1 MCAGEAFPAHPLEH
15 LDTFMTTFFTILFNG
30 ISLSSI
36 LLLASLGLSITFGL
50 MRVINMAHGEF
61 IMIGAYTTFL
71 VQNFFIAYFPA
82 RFFDFYY
89 PLAIVMSFIV
99 AALFGAI
106 LEQLVI
112 KRLYGRE
119 TDSLLATWGVSL
131 VLQQLARTIFGAPN
145 VNVSAPSVLN
155 GNLEIAG
162 VIMTYKRIFI
172 ILLVTFCLVAM
183 YLLMYKT
190 SYGKRVRATMQN
202 RPMAQCL
209 GIRTNRIDTLTFAIG
224 SGLAGIAG
232 CALCLLGSVGPSLGQ
247 NYIVDTFMVVVLGGV
262 GRLAGSI
269 AGAGLIGM
277 SNAAIQFGTSAN
289 IAKAIV
295 LFLVILFLQKKPQ
308 GLFTIHSRILDENGG
323 GETGLSGISAK
334 KKNFAFAVIVAII
347 ALMPV
352 FLSPF
357 RVSLVGKFIT
367 FAIVALSLDVI
378 WGYTGILSLGH
389 GVFFGLGGYGFGMY
403 LKLVASGSN
412 LPDFMSWSGRT
423 ALPWFWEFY
432 KTAPTSIF
440 MILVIPALLAFVLG
454 LLTFTNRIKGVY
466 FSILS
471 QALALVF
478 VTLFIGLQ
486 GYTGG
491 TNGITEFTTL
501 FGLPIARIS
510 TKYIWYYVALFL
522 LILTYAFYSWVMQT
536 KCGRVLVAIRDGE
549 NRTRFSGYQV
559 ANYKTFVYVL
569 SAIFTGIAGA
579 LFVPFSGII
588 SPSEMSI
595 SNSIDMAIWVAVG
608 GRGSL
613 IGAVIGAFL
622 VNITKT
628 LVSENFPEIW
638 SYFIGA
644 IFVLVV
650 IFLPRGLTG
659 IFIDAKEKVF
669 RTINQLKKEK
679 SEEAAA

>member
-1 MCAGEAFPAHPLEH
+1 
-15 LDTFMTTFFTILFNG
+15 MTTIFTILFNG
-30 ISLSSI
+30 LSLSSI
-36 LLLASLGLSITFGL
+36 LLLAALGLSITFGL

-61 IMIGAYTTFL
+61 IMIGAYSTFL
-71 VQNFFIAYFPA
+71 VQNFFIAFLPKGAFDFYFPA
-82 RFFDFYY
+82 AIIVSFF
-89 PLAIVMSFIV
+89 V
-99 AALFGAI
+99 AALFGAV

-131 VLQQLARTIFGAPN
+131 VLQQLARSIFGAPN
-145 VNVSAPSVLN
+145 VNVSAPSFLN
-155 GNLEIAG
+155 GNFEVAG
-162 VIMTYKRIFI
+162 VIMTYKRLFI
-172 ILLVTFCLVAM
+172 IVLVALCLALM
-183 YLLMYKT
+183 YILMYKT

-202 RPMAQCL
+202 RSMAQCL

-224 SGLAGIAG
+224 SGLAGVAG

-269 AGAGLIGM
+269 AGALLIGM

-295 LFLVILFLQKKPQ
+295 LFLVIMFLQKKPQ
-308 GLFTIHSRILDENGG
+308 GLFTIHTRSLDEAGSDSTIDSLN
-323 GETGLSGISAK
+323 AK
-334 KKNFAFAVIVAII
+334 RKNIAFAAIVFII
-347 ALMPV
+347 AILPL

-357 RVSLVGKFIT
+357 RISLVGKFIT
-367 FAIVALSLDVI
+367 YAIVALALDLI

-389 GVFFGLGGYGFGMY
+389 GVFFGLGGYGLGMY
-403 LKLVASGSN
+403 LKLLASGDR

-423 ALPWFWEFY
+423 TLPWFWELY
-432 KTAPTSIF
+432 QTAPAAIL
-440 MILVIPALLAFVLG
+440 MILLVPTLLAFILG

-478 VTLFIGLQ
+478 VTLFVGLQ

-491 TNGITEFTTL
+491 TNGITEFTKL
-501 FGLPIARIS
+501 FALPFTKLS
-510 TKYIWYYVALFL
+510 TKYVWYYVALAFL
-522 LILTYAFYSWVMQT
+522 VLTYAVFSWVLRT
-536 KCGRVLVAIRDGE
+536 KCGKVLVAIRDGE

-559 ANYKTFVYVL
+559 ASYKTFVYSL
-569 SAIFTGIAGA
+569 SALFTGIAGA

-613 IGAVIGAFL
+613 IGAVIGAFI

-628 LVSENFPEIW
+628 LVSESFPEIW
-638 SYFIGA
+638 SYFIGS

-650 IFLPRGLTG
+650 LFLPRGLTG
-659 IFIDAKEKVF
+659 VFTDSKEKVLNF
-669 RTINQLKKEK
+669 IERRK
-679 SEEAAA
+679 AA

>member
-1 MCAGEAFPAHPLEH
+1 MGRFPPSAVRAASSSPC
-15 LDTFMTTFFTILFNG
+15 FYGVPMNTFFTILFNG
-30 ISLSSI
+30 ISLTSI
-36 LLLASLGLSITFGL
+36 LLLASLGLSITLGL

-71 VQNFFIAYFPA
+71 VQNFFIAYLPESC
-82 RFFDFYY
+82 FDLYY
-89 PLAIVMSFIV
+89 PLAIVLSFL
-99 AALFGAI
+99 AAAFFGAI
-106 LEQLVI
+106 LEMFVI
-112 KRLYGRE
+112 RRLYGRE

-131 VLQQLARTIFGAPN
+131 VLQQLARSIFGAPN
-145 VNVSAPSVLN
+145 VNVSAPSILN
-155 GNLEIAG
+155 GNFEVAG

-172 ILLVTFCLVAM
+172 IALVGICLLAM
-183 YLLMYKT
+183 YILMYKT
-190 SYGKRVRATMQN
+190 TYGKKVRATMQN
-202 RPMAQCL
+202 RSMAQCL

-224 SGLAGIAG
+224 SGLAGVAG
-232 CALCLLGSVGPSLGQ
+232 AALCLLGSVGPSLGQ

-269 AGAGLIGM
+269 AGALLIGM

-308 GLFTIHSRILDENGG
+308 GLFTIHSRTLDETGSKAVNGR
-323 GETGLSGISAK
+323 LSSK
-334 KKNFAFAVIVAII
+334 QKNYAFALIVFII
-347 ALMPV
+347 ALLPI

-357 RVSLVGKFIT
+357 RVSLVGKYIT
-367 FAIVALSLDVI
+367 YAIVALSLDLI

-389 GVFFGLGGYGFGMY
+389 GVFFGLGGYGIGMY
-403 LKLVASGSN
+403 LKLVASGSH
-412 LPDFMSWSGRT
+412 LPDFMDWSGRT
-423 ALPWFWEFY
+423 TLPWFWDFY
-432 KTAPTSIF
+432 KTAPSAIF
-440 MILVIPALLAFVLG
+440 MILLVPAAFAFLLG

-478 VTLFIGLQ
+478 VTLFVGLQ
-486 GYTGG
+486 EYTGG
-491 TNGITEFTTL
+491 TNGITDFSTL
-501 FGLPIARIS
+501 FGLPIARAG
-510 TKYIWYYVALFL
+510 TKYIWYYVALL
-522 LILTYAFYSWVMQT
+522 ILILTYALFSLVLRT

-559 ANYKTFVYVL
+559 ANYKTFVYCL
-569 SAIFTGIAGA
+569 SAVFTGIAGA

-595 SNSIDMAIWVAVG
+595 SNSIDMAIWVSVG

-613 IGAVIGAFL
+613 IGAVIGAFV
-622 VNITKT
+622 VNVTKT

-644 IFVLVV
+644 VFVLVV
-650 IFLPRGLTG
+650 LFLPRGITG
-659 IFIDAKEKVF
+659 ICSDAKEKF
-669 RTINQLKKEK
+669 ARILETRG
-679 SEEAAA
+679 ARRAR

>member
-1 MCAGEAFPAHPLEH
+1 MN
-15 LDTFMTTFFTILFNG
+15 TFFTILFNG

-36 LLLASLGLSITFGL
+36 LLLAALGLSITFGL

-61 IMIGAYTTFL
+61 IMIGAYSTFL
-71 VQNFFIAYFPA
+71 VQNFFIRFLPA
-82 RFFDFYY
+82 SAFDLYY
-89 PLAIVMSFIV
+89 PVAILVSFFV
-99 AALFGAI
+99 SAGFGAA

-131 VLQQLARTIFGAPN
+131 VLQQLARSVFGAPN

-155 GNLEIAG
+155 GNFEVAG
-162 VIMTYKRIFI
+162 VIMTYKRVFI
-172 ILLVTFCLVAM
+172 ILLVAFCLLLM

-190 SYGKRVRATMQN
+190 SYGKKVRATMQN
-202 RPMAQCL
+202 RSMAQCL
-209 GIRTNRIDTLTFAIG
+209 GIHTNRIDTLTFAIG
-224 SGLAGIAG
+224 SGLAGVAG
-232 CALCLLGSVGPSLGQ
+232 AALCLLGPVGSSLGQ

-262 GRLAGSI
+262 GKLAGSI
-269 AGAGLIGM
+269 AGALLIGM

-295 LFLVILFLQKKPQ
+295 LFLVIMFLQKRPQ
-308 GLFTIHSRILDENGG
+308 GLFTIRSRSLDES
-323 GETGLSGISAK
+323 ESTPTIEGLTFRQ
-334 KKNFAFAVIVAII
+334 KNLAFAAIMMIVA
-347 ALMPV
+347 LLPL

-357 RVSLVGKFIT
+357 RVSLVGKYIT
-367 FAIVALSLDVI
+367 YAIVALSLDLI
-378 WGYTGILSLGH
+378 WGHTGILSLGH

-403 LKLVASGSN
+403 LKLVASGSS

-423 ALPWFWEFY
+423 SLPWFWDFY
-432 KTAPTSIF
+432 KTPSTTIF
-440 MILVIPALLAFVLG
+440 MVIMVPTLLAFLLG

-478 VTLFIGLQ
+478 VTLFVGLQ
-486 GYTGG
+486 EYTGG
-491 TNGITEFTTL
+491 TNGITDFSTL
-501 FGLPIARIS
+501 FGLPIADKT
-510 TKYIWYYVALFL
+510 TKYIWYYVALAI
-522 LILTYAFYSWVMQT
+522 LILTYALFSWVMRT
-536 KCGRVLVAIRDGE
+536 RCGKVLVAIRDGE

-559 ANYKTFVYVL
+559 ANYKTFVYSL
-569 SAIFTGIAGA
+569 SAVFTGIAGA

-608 GRGSL
+608 GRGNL
-613 IGAVIGAFL
+613 IGAVLGAFL

-628 LVSENFPEIW
+628 LISENFPEIW

-650 IFLPRGLTG
+650 LFLPRGVMG
-659 IFIDAKEKVF
+659 ICVDVKNLIKGKFGQKEQKNE
-669 RTINQLKKEK
+669 RN
-679 SEEAAA
+679 

>member
-1 MCAGEAFPAHPLEH
+1 ME
-15 LDTFMTTFFTILFNG
+15 TVFTILFNG
-30 ISLSSI
+30 LSLSSI
-36 LLLASLGLSITFGL
+36 LLLAALGLSITFGL

-61 IMIGAYTTFL
+61 IMIGSYTTFL
-71 VQNFFIAYFPA
+71 TQNFFLKFLPSS
-82 RFFDFYY
+82 FFDFYF
-89 PLAIVMSFIV
+89 PVAIVASFIV
-99 AALFGAI
+99 AALFGAA

-145 VNVSAPSVLN
+145 VNVSAPSFLN
-155 GNLEIAG
+155 GNFEIAG
-162 VIMTYKRIFI
+162 VVMTYKRVFI
-172 ILLVTFCLVAM
+172 IVLVALCLAFM
-183 YLLMYKT
+183 YILMYKT
-190 SYGKRVRATMQN
+190 SYGKKVRATMQN
-202 RPMAQCL
+202 RSMAQCL
-209 GIRTNRIDTLTFAIG
+209 GIRTNRIDTVTFAIG
-224 SGLAGIAG
+224 CGLAGVAG
-232 CALCLLGSVGPSLGQ
+232 AALCLLGSVGPSLGQ

-269 AGAGLIGM
+269 AGALLIGM
-277 SNAAIQFGTSAN
+277 SNAAIQFATSAN

-295 LFLVILFLQKKPQ
+295 LFLVIMFLQKKPQ
-308 GLFTIHSRILDENGG
+308 GLFTIHTRALDESD
-323 GETGLSGISAK
+323 SGSALDYLNSK
-334 KKNFAFAVIVAII
+334 RKNIAFAVVAFLI
-347 ALMPV
+347 AILPV

-367 FAIVALSLDVI
+367 YAIVALSLDMI

-389 GVFFGLGGYGFGMY
+389 GVFFGLGGYGIGMY
-403 LKLVASGSN
+403 LKLLASGDR

-423 ALPWFWEFY
+423 VLPWFWEFY
-432 KTAPTSIF
+432 KDAPLAVLL
-440 MILVIPALLAFVLG
+440 ILLVPTVLAFALG
-454 LLTFTNRIKGVY
+454 LLTFSNRIRGVY

-478 VTLFIGLQ
+478 VTLFVGLQ

-491 TNGITEFTTL
+491 TNGITEFTKL
-501 FGLPIARIS
+501 FGLPFAKLS
-510 TKYIWYYVALFL
+510 TKYFWYYVALAF
-522 LILTYAFYSWVMQT
+522 LILTYAVFSWILRT

-559 ANYKTFVYVL
+559 ANYKTFVYSL
-569 SAIFTGIAGA
+569 SALFTGVAGA

-608 GRGSL
+608 GRGNL
-613 IGAVIGAFL
+613 IGAVIGAL
-622 VNITKT
+622 VVNITKT
-628 LVSENFPEIW
+628 LVSESFPEIW
-638 SYFIGA
+638 SYFIGS

-650 IFLPRGLTG
+650 LFLPRGLTG
-659 IFIDAKEKVF
+659 VFADAKEFV
-669 RTINQLKKEK
+669 KKHAGGRK
-679 SEEAAA
+679 

>member
-1 MCAGEAFPAHPLEH
+1 ME
-15 LDTFMTTFFTILFNG
+15 TFFTILFNG

-61 IMIGAYTTFL
+61 IMIGAYTTYL
-71 VQNFFIAYFPA
+71 VQNFFI
-82 RFFDFYY
+82 RFLPKAAFDLYY
-89 PLAIVMSFIV
+89 PIAIVLSFCV
-99 AALFGAI
+99 AALFGML
-106 LEQLVI
+106 LERLVI

-131 VLQQLARTIFGAPN
+131 FLQQLARSVFGAPN
-145 VNVSAPSVLN
+145 VNVSAPSILN

-162 VIMTYKRIFI
+162 VVMTYKRIFI
-172 ILLVTFCLVAM
+172 IVLVALCLAFM
-183 YLLMYKT
+183 YILMYRT
-190 SYGKRVRATMQN
+190 PYGKKVRATMQN
-202 RPMAQCL
+202 RSMAQCL

-232 CALCLLGSVGPSLGQ
+232 CALCLLGSVGSTVGQ

-269 AGAGLIGM
+269 AGALLIGM

-289 IAKAIV
+289 IAKALV
-295 LFLVILFLQKKPQ
+295 LFLVIMFLQKKPQ
-308 GLFTIHSRILDENGG
+308 GLFTIHTRSLDEGT
-323 GETGLSGISAK
+323 GESLGSALNEK
-334 KKNFAFAVIVAII
+334 RKNIAFALTVFII
-347 ALMPV
+347 ALLPL

-357 RVSLVGKFIT
+357 RVTLVGKFIT
-367 FAIVALSLDVI
+367 YAIVALSLDLI

-389 GVFFGLGGYGFGMY
+389 GVFFGLGGYGIGMY
-403 LKLVASGSN
+403 LKLLASGAS

-423 ALPWFWEFY
+423 TLPWFWDFY
-432 KTAPTSIF
+432 KTAPTAFF
-440 MILVIPALLAFVLG
+440 MILAVPSLLAFALG

-486 GYTGG
+486 QYTGG
-491 TNGITEFTTL
+491 TNGITDFSTI
-501 FGLPIARIS
+501 FGLPIAS
-510 TKYIWYYVALFL
+510 MKTKYLWYYVALIV
-522 LILTYAFYSWVMQT
+522 LILTYALFSLVLHT
-536 KCGRVLVAIRDGE
+536 RCGKVLVAIRDGE

-559 ANYKTFVYVL
+559 ANYKTFVYAL
-569 SAIFTGIAGA
+569 SAVFSGIAGA

-608 GRGSL
+608 GRGNL

-628 LVSENFPEIW
+628 LVSESFPEIW

-650 IFLPRGLTG
+650 LFLPRGLTG
-659 IFIDAKEKVF
+659 VF
-669 RTINQLKKEK
+669 ADLKDLAGRKRLLGL
-679 SEEAAA
+679 AQ

>member
-1 MCAGEAFPAHPLEH
+1 ME
-15 LDTFMTTFFTILFNG
+15 TVFTILFNG
-30 ISLSSI
+30 LSLSSI
-36 LLLASLGLSITFGL
+36 LLLAALGLSITFGL

-61 IMIGAYTTFL
+61 IMIGSYTTFL
-71 VQNFFIAYFPA
+71 TQNFFLKFLPQNL
-82 RFFDFYY
+82 FDFYF
-89 PLAIVMSFIV
+89 PVAIAASFV
-99 AALFGAI
+99 TAAIFGAA

-145 VNVSAPSVLN
+145 VNVSAPSFLN
-155 GNLEIAG
+155 GNFEVAD
-162 VIMTYKRIFI
+162 VVMTYKRIFI
-172 ILLVTFCLVAM
+172 IALVALCLAFM
-183 YLLMYKT
+183 YILMYKT
-190 SYGKRVRATMQN
+190 SYGKKVRATMQN
-202 RPMAQCL
+202 RAMAQCL

-224 SGLAGIAG
+224 SGLAGVAG
-232 CALCLLGSVGPSLGQ
+232 AALCLLGSVGPSLGQ

-269 AGAGLIGM
+269 AGALLIGM
-277 SNAAIQFGTSAN
+277 SNAAIQFATSAN

-295 LFLVILFLQKKPQ
+295 LFLVIMFLQKKPQ
-308 GLFTIHSRILDENGG
+308 GLFTIHTRALDES
-323 GETGLSGISAK
+323 ESGNAIDKMNAK
-334 KKNFAFAVIVAII
+334 RKNIAFAIVAFLI
-347 ALMPV
+347 AILPV

-367 FAIVALSLDVI
+367 YAIVALSLDMI

-389 GVFFGLGGYGFGMY
+389 GVFFGLGGYGLGMY
-403 LKLVASGSN
+403 LKLLASGDR

-423 ALPWFWEFY
+423 VLPWFWEFY
-432 KTAPTSIF
+432 KTAPSAVL
-440 MILVIPALLAFVLG
+440 MILLVPTALAFALG
-454 LLTFTNRIKGVY
+454 LLTFTNRIRGVY

-478 VTLFIGLQ
+478 VTLFVGLQ

-491 TNGITEFTTL
+491 TNGITEFTKL
-501 FGLPIARIS
+501 FSLPFAKLS
-510 TKYIWYYVALFL
+510 TKYFWYYVALAF
-522 LILTYAFYSWVMQT
+522 LILTYAAYAWILRT

-559 ANYKTFVYVL
+559 ANYKTFVYSL
-569 SAIFTGIAGA
+569 SALFTGIAGA

-588 SPSEMSI
+588 SPAEMSI

-608 GRGSL
+608 GRGNL
-613 IGAVIGAFL
+613 IGAVIGAL
-622 VNITKT
+622 VVNVTKT
-628 LVSENFPEIW
+628 LISESFPEIW
-638 SYFIGA
+638 SYFIGL

-650 IFLPRGLTG
+650 LFLPRGLTG
-659 IFIDAKEKVF
+659 VFADAKEFV
-669 RTINQLKKEK
+669 KKQMGGIK
-679 SEEAAA
+679 

>member
-1 MCAGEAFPAHPLEH
+1 MN
-15 LDTFMTTFFTILFNG
+15 TFFTILFNG

-36 LLLASLGLSITFGL
+36 LLLAALGLSITFGL

-61 IMIGAYTTFL
+61 IMIGAYSTFL
-71 VQNFFIAYFPA
+71 VQNFFIRFLPA
-82 RFFDFYY
+82 SAFDLYY
-89 PLAIVMSFIV
+89 PVAILVSFFV
-99 AALFGAI
+99 SAGFGAA

-131 VLQQLARTIFGAPN
+131 VLQQLARSVFGAPN

-155 GNLEIAG
+155 GNFEVAG
-162 VIMTYKRIFI
+162 VIMTYKRLFI
-172 ILLVTFCLVAM
+172 ILLVAFCLLLM

-190 SYGKRVRATMQN
+190 SYGKKVRATMQN
-202 RPMAQCL
+202 RSMAQCL
-209 GIRTNRIDTLTFAIG
+209 GIHTNRIDTLTFAIG
-224 SGLAGIAG
+224 SGLAGVAG
-232 CALCLLGSVGPSLGQ
+232 AALCLLGPVGSSLGQ

-262 GRLAGSI
+262 GKLAGSI
-269 AGAGLIGM
+269 AGALLIGM

-295 LFLVILFLQKKPQ
+295 LFLVIMFLQKRPQ
-308 GLFTIHSRILDENGG
+308 GLFTIRSRSLDES
-323 GETGLSGISAK
+323 ESTPTIEGLTFRQ
-334 KKNFAFAVIVAII
+334 KNLAFAAIMMIVA
-347 ALMPV
+347 LLPL

-357 RVSLVGKFIT
+357 RVSLVGKYIT
-367 FAIVALSLDVI
+367 YAIVALSLDLI
-378 WGYTGILSLGH
+378 WGHTGILSLGH

-403 LKLVASGSN
+403 LKLVASGSS

-423 ALPWFWEFY
+423 SLPWFWDFY
-432 KTAPTSIF
+432 KTPSTTIF
-440 MILVIPALLAFVLG
+440 MVIMVPALLAFLLG

-478 VTLFIGLQ
+478 VTLFVGLQ
-486 GYTGG
+486 EYTGG
-491 TNGITEFTTL
+491 TNGITDFTTL
-501 FGLPIARIS
+501 FGLPIAGKT
-510 TKYIWYYVALFL
+510 TKYIWYYVALAI
-522 LILTYAFYSWVMQT
+522 LILTYALFSWVMRT
-536 KCGRVLVAIRDGE
+536 RCGKVLVAIRDGE

-559 ANYKTFVYVL
+559 ANYKTFVYSL
-569 SAIFTGIAGA
+569 SAVFTGIAGA

-608 GRGSL
+608 GRGNL
-613 IGAVIGAFL
+613 IGAVLGAFL

-628 LVSENFPEIW
+628 LISENFPEIW

-650 IFLPRGLTG
+650 LFLPRGVMG
-659 IFIDAKEKVF
+659 ICVDVKNLIKKAKGAKNE
-669 RTINQLKKEK
+669 R
-679 SEEAAA
+679 